1 MTVPAGDLHTE
12 STELVNPNAP
22 VVLLTADKTRGKS
35 PLNIQFN
42 ASNSFDRNDLDLSF
56 NWNFG
61 GIATSIAT
69 DTTFTFTE
77 VGEYNVLLTVT
88 NTDGLSSTDSLKITV
103 LPNGTAYG
111 GTPPIIPSTIE
122 AEHYDEGGEGIA
134 YHDTDANNQFYR
146 PGEGVDLGADGGSVH
161 VLFIIASEWIEYTFE
176 VAEAG
181 NYKFIPYM
189 GTVPGFGNFTML
201 IDNEDVSGKIRV
213 NGTGSFINFQPF
225 EIKPTYLESG
235 VHVMR
240 FEFDTD
246 FASEQKNWL
255 FSFDK
260 TVVERVDDTSDET
273 DMDIPSNF
281 SLQQNYPNPFNPS
294 TNISYNL
301 PKNGHVQL
309 KIYNTLGQTVQ
320 VLVDELKNAGN
331 HTAIFDASSLSSG
344 VYIYQIEYEG
354 EILSK
359 KMILMK

>member
-111 GTPPIIPSTIE
+111 GTPRIIPTTIE
-122 AEHYDEGGEGIA
+122 AEHDDEGGEGIA

-189 GTVPGFGNFTML
+189 ATVPGFGNFTML

-225 EIKPTYLESG
+225 EIKPTYLESAQWKS
-235 VHVMR
+235 VLEEDI
-240 FEFDTD
+240 F
-246 FASEQKNWL
+246 
-255 FSFDK
+255 
-260 TVVERVDDTSDET
+260 VVEGMQRGRHGPGFDGGRFSPA
-273 DMDIPSNF
+273 MDAPTHCF
-281 SLQQNYPNPFNPS
+281 HAWVAKTLTEAQNEPAQHSP
-294 TNISYNL
+294 
-301 PKNGHVQL
+301 
-309 KIYNTLGQTVQ
+309 
-320 VLVDELKNAGN
+320 
-331 HTAIFDASSLSSG
+331 ASAFAPAP
-344 VYIYQIEYEG
+344 
-354 EILSK
+354 
-359 KMILMK
+359 